1 MLQGHF
7 SQDLN
12 EVSPLLMESETRV
25 TRYKVNGSDGDSEH
39 CLWSYIRI
47 VIGVLI
53 TGWLTVT
60 VIVGFPVLG
69 YYLLGDPYKRGFFCD
84 DESIRHPYKESTVTS
99 RVLYFVGLG
108 VPIITMIIT
117 ELLHSHLPTYNKK
130 YFRLFGSRVPS
141 WAWICYS
148 NIIVFGFGAASS
160 QLLTDIGKY
169 LVGRLRP
176 HFIDICRPNVDC
188 NLAENRWRY
197 IEDYQCTGTSAK
209 KVHDSRLS
217 FPSGHSSFAVYTM
230 VYTVMYLQARMT
242 WRGSYLLRHTIQFLC
257 LAMAW
262 FTALSRISDYK
273 HHWSDVLAGS
283 ILGAVIAFLVARYV
297 SELFR
302 EPVYMPRE
310 AVATEVEVE
319 DKTSP

>member
-1 MLQGHF
+1 
-7 SQDLN
+7 
-12 EVSPLLMESETRV
+12 
-25 TRYKVNGSDGDSEH
+25 
-39 CLWSYIRI
+39 
-47 VIGVLI
+47 
-53 TGWLTVT
+53 
-60 VIVGFPVLG
+60 
-69 YYLLGDPYKRGFFCD
+69 
-84 DESIRHPYKESTVTS
+84 KESTVTS

-160 QLLTDIGKY
+160 QLLTDIGLA
-169 LVGRLRP
+169 LVRTHMG
-176 HFIDICRPNVDC
+176 
-188 NLAENRWRY
+188 
-197 IEDYQCTGTSAK
+197 SA
-209 KVHDSRLS
+209 VTHALS

-262 FTALSRISDYK
+262 FTALSRISDY
-273 HHWSDVLAGS
+273 
-283 ILGAVIAFLVARYV
+283 
-297 SELFR
+297 
-302 EPVYMPRE
+302 
-310 AVATEVEVE
+310 
-319 DKTSP
+319 

>member
-1 MLQGHF
+1 MDKEERSLLTKVIV
-7 SQDLN
+7 DLCC
-12 EVSPLLMESETRV
+12 L
-25 TRYKVNGSDGDSEH
+25 GS
-39 CLWSYIRI
+39 
-47 VIGVLI
+47 
-53 TGWLTVT
+53 
-60 VIVGFPVLG
+60 VGFPVLG
-69 YYLLGDPYKRGFFCD
+69 FYLMGDPYKRGFYCD
-84 DESIRHPYKESTVTS
+84 DESIRHPFKESTVTS
-99 RVLYFVGLG
+99 RALYVVGLG
-108 VPIITMIIT
+108 VPIVTMIIT
-117 ELLHSHLPTYNKK
+117 ELLHSHLPTYANKS
-130 YFRLFGSRVPS
+130 FRLLGFRLPS
-141 WAWICYS
+141 WAWLSYS

-176 HFIDICRPNVDC
+176 HFMAVCIPSVDC
-188 NLAENRWRY
+188 LGDQNRWKY
-197 IEDYQCTGTSAK
+197 IEDYECLGTDKK

-230 VYTVMYLQARMT
+230 VYVVMYLQARMT
-242 WRGSYLLRHTIQFLC
+242 WRGSYLLRHLIQFVC

-310 AVATEVEVE
+310 TVKDDVEVE

>member
-25 TRYKVNGSDGDSEH
+25 TRYKVNSSDGDSED

-108 VPIITMIIT
+108 VPIITPI
-117 ELLHSHLPTYNKK
+117 
-130 YFRLFGSRVPS
+130 
-141 WAWICYS
+141 
-148 NIIVFGFGAASS
+148 
-160 QLLTDIGKY
+160 DIGKY

-188 NLAENRWRY
+188 NLAENRWRYIEDYQCTGTSAKKVHDSSAKSQSSNLAENRWRY

>member
-1 MLQGHF
+1 MDKEERSLLTKIIV
-7 SQDLN
+7 DLCC
-12 EVSPLLMESETRV
+12 L
-25 TRYKVNGSDGDSEH
+25 GS
-39 CLWSYIRI
+39 
-47 VIGVLI
+47 
-53 TGWLTVT
+53 
-60 VIVGFPVLG
+60 VGFPVLAF
-69 YYLLGDPYKRGFFCD
+69 YLAGDAYKRGFFCD
-84 DESIRHPYKESTVTS
+84 DESIRHPFKESTVSS
-99 RVLYFVGLG
+99 RALYVVGLG
-108 VPIITMIIT
+108 VPIVTMIIT

-130 YFRLFGSRVPS
+130 YFNLFGNRVPS
-141 WAWICYS
+141 WAWSCYS

-176 HFIDICRPNVDC
+176 HFYEICQPNVDC
-188 NLAENRWRY
+188 LGDQNRWKY
-197 IEDYQCTGTSAK
+197 IENYECLGPDK
-209 KVHDSRLS
+209 KKIHDSRLS

-242 WRGSYLLRHTIQFLC
+242 WRGSYLLRHLIQFIC

-283 ILGAVIAFLVARYV
+283 ILGAVIAFLVARFV

-310 AVATEVEVE
+310 TVNTEVDVE
-319 DKTSP
+319 TETSP

>member
-25 TRYKVNGSDGDSEH
+25 TRYKVNSSDGDSED

-108 VPIITMIIT
+108 VPIITVSGLENSERGI
-117 ELLHSHLPTYNKK
+117 
-130 YFRLFGSRVPS
+130 
-141 WAWICYS
+141 
-148 NIIVFGFGAASS
+148 
-160 QLLTDIGKY
+160 DIGKY